1 MPINSWNHGVALI
14 TIDEEGKVDVQNKRI
29 KNGKIL

>member
-14 TIDEEGKVDVQNKRI
+14 TLDEGGIVDVQNKRI
-29 KNGKIL
+29 KNGRIV